1 MGRRDAR
8 GLGQN
13 SDFGTIYLHYTIV
26 SRKSQIKMRTRRAK
40 SPCFSA
46 RGGREIHF
54 GVFFSKTCKK
64 ILFLPVLARGLFHTA
79 AEKPLSPCGFS
90 LSPVFTMAFVY
101 VNEPAYFSFLE
112 RKSPFFCLG
121 NTPKIQA
128 ESGLCPPYLV
138 SSGKGQISF
147 PQFVHRDLTY
157 ISYLALGPPAPAGK
171 PCKPKENPYAIPRFC
186 GILAAKPRV
195 FRRVFTKGPQRA
207 ACFPRKTRDV
217 YLCTKFVEHRI
228 GRFFP

>member
-64 ILFLPVLARGLFHTA
+64 ILFCPFLPADFSTPPPPATTVSTGECGKLCGNC
-79 AEKPLSPCGFS
+79 EKPLSPCGFS

-112 RKSPFFCLG
+112 RKSPFFCLE

-128 ESGLCPPYLV
+128 KSGLCPPYLV

-171 PCKPKENPYAIPRFC
+171 PCKPKETPR
-186 GILAAKPRV
+186 
-195 FRRVFTKGPQRA
+195 Q
-207 ACFPRKTRDV
+207 FPDFVV
-217 YLCTKFVEHRI
+217 Y
-228 GRFFP
+228 

>member
-64 ILFLPVLARGLFHTA
+64 ILFCPFLPADFSTLPPPATTVSTGKCGKLCGNC
-79 AEKPLSPCGFS
+79 EKPLSPCGFS

-112 RKSPFFCLG
+112 RKSPFFGLRS
-121 NTPKIQA
+121 TPKIQA

-171 PCKPKENPYAIPRFC
+171 PCKPKETPM
-186 GILAAKPRV
+186 
-195 FRRVFTKGPQRA
+195 Q
-207 ACFPRKTRDV
+207 FPDFVV
-217 YLCTKFVEHRI
+217 Y
-228 GRFFP
+228 

>member
-13 SDFGTIYLHYTIV
+13 FDFGTIYLHYTIV
-26 SRKSQIKMRTRRAK
+26 SRKSQIKMRTRRGK

-64 ILFLPVLARGLFHTA
+64 ILFCPFLPADFSTLPPPATTVSTGECGKLCGNC
-79 AEKPLSPCGFS
+79 EKPLSPCGFS

-112 RKSPFFCLG
+112 RKSPFFGLRS
-121 NTPKIQA
+121 TPKIQA
-128 ESGLCPPYLV
+128 ESGLFPPYLV

-171 PCKPKENPYAIPRFC
+171 PCKPKETPM
-186 GILAAKPRV
+186 
-195 FRRVFTKGPQRA
+195 Q
-207 ACFPRKTRDV
+207 FPDFVV
-217 YLCTKFVEHRI
+217 Y
-228 GRFFP
+228 

>member
-26 SRKSQIKMRTRRAK
+26 SRKSQIKMADK
-40 SPCFSA
+40 KGEKP
-46 RGGREIHF
+46 
-54 GVFFSKTCKK
+54 VFFRQGRQGNPFWGDFFPKPARKFFFCP
-64 ILFLPVLARGLFHTA
+64 FLPADFSTLPPPATTVSTGKCGKLCGNC
-79 AEKPLSPCGFS
+79 EKPLSPCGFS

-112 RKSPFFCLG
+112 RKSPFFGLRS
-121 NTPKIQA
+121 TPKIQA

-171 PCKPKENPYAIPRFC
+171 PCKPKETPM
-186 GILAAKPRV
+186 
-195 FRRVFTKGPQRA
+195 Q
-207 ACFPRKTRDV
+207 FPDFVV
-217 YLCTKFVEHRI
+217 Y
-228 GRFFP
+228 

>member
-1 MGRRDAR
+1 MGYFFPKPAR
-8 GLGQN
+8 
-13 SDFGTIYLHYTIV
+13 
-26 SRKSQIKMRTRRAK
+26 K
-40 SPCFSA
+40 
-46 RGGREIHF
+46 
-54 GVFFSKTCKK
+54 FFFCP
-64 ILFLPVLARGLFHTA
+64 FLPADFSTLSPPATTVSTGECGKLCGNC
-79 AEKPLSPCGFS
+79 EKPLSPCGFS

-112 RKSPFFCLG
+112 RKSPFFCLE

>member
-1 MGRRDAR
+1 
-8 GLGQN
+8 
-13 SDFGTIYLHYTIV
+13 
-26 SRKSQIKMRTRRAK
+26 MRTRRAK

-64 ILFLPVLARGLFHTA
+64 ILFCPFLPADFSTLSPPATTVSTGKCGKLCGNC
-79 AEKPLSPCGFS
+79 EKPLSPCGFS

-112 RKSPFFCLG
+112 RKSPFFGLRSI
-121 NTPKIQA
+121 PKIQA

-157 ISYLALGPPAPAGK
+157 ISYLALGAVRPGWK
-171 PCKPKENPYAIPRFC
+171 TVQTQRNPYAIPRFC

-207 ACFPRKTRDV
+207 ACFPRKTRNV
-217 YLCTKFVEHRI
+217 YSCTKFVEHRI

>member
-46 RGGREIHF
+46 GGGREIHF

-64 ILFLPVLARGLFHTA
+64 ILFCPFLPADFSTPPPPATTVSTGECGKLCGNC
-79 AEKPLSPCGFS
+79 EKPLSPCGFS

-112 RKSPFFCLG
+112 RKSPFFGLRSI
-121 NTPKIQA
+121 PKIQA

-157 ISYLALGPPAPAGK
+157 ISYLALGSSAPAGK
-171 PCKPKENPYAIPRFC
+171 PCKPKDTPR
-186 GILAAKPRV
+186 
-195 FRRVFTKGPQRA
+195 Q
-207 ACFPRKTRDV
+207 FPDFVV
-217 YLCTKFVEHRI
+217 Y
-228 GRFFP
+228 

>member
-64 ILFLPVLARGLFHTA
+64 ILFCPFLPADFSTLPPPATTVSTGKCGKLCGNC
-79 AEKPLSPCGFS
+79 EKPLSPCGFS

-101 VNEPAYFSFLE
+101 VNGPAYFSFLE
-112 RKSPFFCLG
+112 RKSPFFGLRS
-121 NTPKIQA
+121 TPKIQA
-128 ESGLCPPYLV
+128 ESGLFPPYLV

-157 ISYLALGPPAPAGK
+157 ISYLALGSSAPAGK
-171 PCKPKENPYAIPRFC
+171 PCKPKETPM
-186 GILAAKPRV
+186 
-195 FRRVFTKGPQRA
+195 Q
-207 ACFPRKTRDV
+207 FPDFVV
-217 YLCTKFVEHRI
+217 Y
-228 GRFFP
+228 

>member
-1 MGRRDAR
+1 MGHFFPKPAR
-8 GLGQN
+8 
-13 SDFGTIYLHYTIV
+13 
-26 SRKSQIKMRTRRAK
+26 K
-40 SPCFSA
+40 
-46 RGGREIHF
+46 
-54 GVFFSKTCKK
+54 FFFCP
-64 ILFLPVLARGLFHTA
+64 FLPADFSTLPPPATTVSTGKCGKLCGNC
-79 AEKPLSPCGFS
+79 EKPLSPCGFS

-207 ACFPRKTRDV
+207 ACFPRKTRNV

>member
-1 MGRRDAR
+1 
-8 GLGQN
+8 
-13 SDFGTIYLHYTIV
+13 
-26 SRKSQIKMRTRRAK
+26 MRTRRAK

-64 ILFLPVLARGLFHTA
+64 ILFCPFLPADFSTLPPPATTVSTGECGKLCGNC
-79 AEKPLSPCGFS
+79 EKPLSPCGFS

-112 RKSPFFCLG
+112 RKSPFFGLRS
-121 NTPKIQA
+121 TPKIQA

-157 ISYLALGPPAPAGK
+157 ISYLALGAVRPGWK
-171 PCKPKENPYAIPRFC
+171 TVQTQRNPYAIPRFC
-186 GILAAKPRV
+186 GILAAKRWVFQPVFTNLPKKKADCPENPRMNIYARMLSKHE
-195 FRRVFTKGPQRA
+195 FRRTSP
-207 ACFPRKTRDV
+207 
-217 YLCTKFVEHRI
+217 
-228 GRFFP
+228 

>member
-64 ILFLPVLARGLFHTA
+64 ILFCPFLPADFSTLPPPATTVSTGKCGKLCGNC
-79 AEKPLSPCGFS
+79 EKPLSPCGFS

-112 RKSPFFCLG
+112 RKSPFFGLRS
-121 NTPKIQA
+121 TPKIQA

-171 PCKPKENPYAIPRFC
+171 PCKPKETPR
-186 GILAAKPRV
+186 
-195 FRRVFTKGPQRA
+195 Q
-207 ACFPRKTRDV
+207 FPDFVV
-217 YLCTKFVEHRI
+217 Y
-228 GRFFP
+228 

>member
-64 ILFLPVLARGLFHTA
+64 ILFCPFLPADFSTLPSPATTVSTGECGKLCGNC
-79 AEKPLSPCGFS
+79 EKPLSPCGFS

-112 RKSPFFCLG
+112 RKSPFFGLRS
-121 NTPKIQA
+121 TPKIQA

-171 PCKPKENPYAIPRFC
+171 PCKPKETPM
-186 GILAAKPRV
+186 
-195 FRRVFTKGPQRA
+195 Q
-207 ACFPRKTRDV
+207 FPDFVV
-217 YLCTKFVEHRI
+217 Y
-228 GRFFP
+228 

>member
-64 ILFLPVLARGLFHTA
+64 ILFCPFLPADFSTLPPPATTVSTGECGKLCGNC
-79 AEKPLSPCGFS
+79 EKPLSPCGFS

-112 RKSPFFCLG
+112 RKSPFFGLRS
-121 NTPKIQA
+121 TPKIQV
-128 ESGLCPPYLV
+128 ESGLFPPYLV

-171 PCKPKENPYAIPRFC
+171 PCKPKETPM
-186 GILAAKPRV
+186 
-195 FRRVFTKGPQRA
+195 Q
-207 ACFPRKTRDV
+207 FPDFVV
-217 YLCTKFVEHRI
+217 Y
-228 GRFFP
+228 

>member
-64 ILFLPVLARGLFHTA
+64 ILFCPFLPADFSTLPPPATTVSTGECGKLCGNC
-79 AEKPLSPCGFS
+79 EKPLSPCGFS

-112 RKSPFFCLG
+112 RKSPFFGLRS
-121 NTPKIQA
+121 TPKIQA
-128 ESGLCPPYLV
+128 ESGLFPPYLV

-157 ISYLALGPPAPAGK
+157 ISYLALGSSAPAGK
-171 PCKPKENPYAIPRFC
+171 PCKPKDTPR
-186 GILAAKPRV
+186 
-195 FRRVFTKGPQRA
+195 Q
-207 ACFPRKTRDV
+207 FPDFVV
-217 YLCTKFVEHRI
+217 Y
-228 GRFFP
+228 

>member
-64 ILFLPVLARGLFHTA
+64 ILFCPFLPADFSTLPPPATTVSTGKCGKLCGNC
-79 AEKPLSPCGFS
+79 EKPLSPCGFS

-112 RKSPFFCLG
+112 RKSPFFGLRS
-121 NTPKIQA
+121 TPKIQA

-157 ISYLALGPPAPAGK
+157 ISYLALGSSAPAGK
-171 PCKPKENPYAIPRFC
+171 PCKPKDTPR
-186 GILAAKPRV
+186 
-195 FRRVFTKGPQRA
+195 Q
-207 ACFPRKTRDV
+207 FPDFVV
-217 YLCTKFVEHRI
+217 Y
-228 GRFFP
+228 

>member
-64 ILFLPVLARGLFHTA
+64 ILFCPFLPADFSTLPPPATTVSTGECGKLCGNC
-79 AEKPLSPCGFS
+79 EKPLSPCGFS

-157 ISYLALGPPAPAGK
+157 ISYLALGSSAPAGK
-171 PCKPKENPYAIPRFC
+171 PCKPKETPM
-186 GILAAKPRV
+186 
-195 FRRVFTKGPQRA
+195 Q
-207 ACFPRKTRDV
+207 FPDFVV
-217 YLCTKFVEHRI
+217 Y
-228 GRFFP
+228 